1 MVTLGIDASTTCVG
15 YAFTED
21 NKILDMGFIDIKK
34 EKSPKE
40 KVFKVL
46 EFLNNISYLNKIEKI
61 NVEDNLSGF
70 AGGRTSQQV
79 IVKLAKFNAILCFVL
94 EDEFN
99 IEVNSINPMTARK
112 NVFGK
117 ARVKGIKAK
126 DFVYGWNIYDS
137 KRPSGSITGRYMLIA
152 NSSDAEYTTSVVHID
167 LTSTGFSFPNG
178 YDGTNKS
185 SGEYIYIAFKI
196 N

>member
-1 MVTLGIDASTTCVG
+1 MVTLGLDASTTCVG

-21 NKILDMGFIDIKK
+21 KKILDMGFIDIKK
-34 EKSPKE
+34 EKTPKE

-46 EFLNNISYLNKIEKI
+46 DFLNKSSYIDKVFTIY
-61 NVEDNLSGF
+61 VEDNLQGF

-94 EDEFN
+94 EDMLEM
-99 IEVNSINPMTARK
+99 EVHNINPMTARK

-126 DFVYGWNIYDS
+126 EFVKMKIEEMYDTKKWCKKTIRGNWDKRNID
-137 KRPSGSITGRYMLIA
+137 M
-152 NSSDAEYTTSVVHID
+152 
-167 LTSTGFSFPNG
+167 
-178 YDGTNKS
+178 YDGLVMSLFEK
-185 SGEYIYIAFKI
+185 KD
-196 N
+196 